1 MNVAQKDGKNNVTIG
16 IFIVGGLG
24 RGGTFLGE

>member
-1 MNVAQKDGKNNVTIG
+1 MSVAQKDGKNDVTIG

-24 RGGTFLGE
+24 GFGVFLGE

>member
-16 IFIVGGLG
+16 IFIVGRLG
-24 RGGTFLGE
+24 RGWGFLGE